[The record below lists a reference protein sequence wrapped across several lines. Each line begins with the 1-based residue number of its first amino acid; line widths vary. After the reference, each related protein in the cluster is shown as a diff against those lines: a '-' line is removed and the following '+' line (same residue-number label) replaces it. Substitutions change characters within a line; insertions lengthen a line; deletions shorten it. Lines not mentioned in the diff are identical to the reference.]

1 VKNLRS
7 KSREDLPDPARRRMK
22 SKRMNNLWTRL
33 WMNLKRRS
41 FTSILNKSLENTRRN
56 SKSLKRR
63 SRLLLRKKNKKL
75 LLKLRPLRKRR
86 KSPRNDDINTQ
97 FKYSTFIISNIV
109 FMIHHK
115 SIEI

>member
-1 VKNLRS
+1 MKLNYMTDTI
-7 KSREDLPDPARRRMK
+7 RE
-22 SKRMNNLWTRL
+22 
-33 WMNLKRRS
+33 
-41 FTSILNKSLENTRRN
+41 KSLESIRKKLRN
-56 SKSLKRR
+56 KKRKQ
-63 SRLLLRKKNKKL
+63 LLRKKNKKL